1 MIFSIPYILLI
12 TFYGFMAWWYQSV
25 QDIKTRMFNIIV
37 CLTVTLLFWGFRGFC
52 FYDWMSYYPI
62 FNNINTRGFFPLTI
76 EPGFTALMM
85 VCKAFYK
92 NWHFFVFIC
101 TCINLTLLT
110 RFLYRHTENLPL
122 GLMLF
127 TAMGGLFFMTDLMR
141 NSIAI
146 FIFINSLD
154 YIRERNC
161 LKYMVSCV
169 LAISFHY
176 SAILYIPLYFFLN
189 MKISKWIFAGIF
201 LIGCIIFTLHI
212 PIFTNSLS
220 FILSIVNPDLELK
233 VRFYLLEV
241 ANKTPGLDLVFI
253 ERLFTGFMVLCFIDK
268 LRALR
273 KDANIFINCILLYFV
288 FTFYFG
294 EFVTL
299 STRMALLFVCGY
311 WIVWMDLI
319 KCFAINNNRR
329 LYIIIISA
337 YCVLRMIGLTK
348 SVLANYDNILIDSE
362 PYQIRQLIFNKNF
375 KSQ

>member
-12 TFYGFMAWWYQSV
+12 TFYGFMAWWYQSAHA
-25 QDIKTRMFNIIV
+25 IKAHMLNIIV
-37 CLTVTLLFWGFRGFC
+37 CLTVTLVFWGFRGFC
-52 FYDWMSYYPI
+52 FYDWVSYYPI
-62 FNNINTRGFFPLTI
+62 YNDIKNSYSFSLTF
-76 EPGFTALMM
+76 EPGFTFLMI
-85 VCKAFYK
+85 VCKAIYN

-110 RFLYRHTENLPL
+110 RFLYRHTDNLPL
-122 GLMLF
+122 GLMFF

-141 NSIAI
+141 NSIAF
-146 FIFINSLD
+146 FIFINSLG

-189 MKISKWIFAGIF
+189 RKISKWIFAGLF
-201 LIGCIIFTLHI
+201 FIGCIIFAFHI
-212 PIFTNSLS
+212 PIFANSLS
-220 FILSIVNPDLELK
+220 LIIGIINPDLELK
-233 VRFYLLEV
+233 VRFYLLEI
-241 ANKTPGLDLVFI
+241 ANKTPGLDIVFF
-253 ERLFTGFMVLCFIDK
+253 ERLFTGIMVFCFIEK

-288 FTFYFG
+288 FSFYFG

-311 WIVWMDLI
+311 WIVWIDLI
-319 KCFAINNNRR
+319 KCFSISNNRR
-329 LYIIIISA
+329 LYILIISV

-348 SVLANYDNILIDSE
+348 SVLANYDNILINSE
-362 PYQIRQLIFNKNF
+362 SYQTRQLIFNKNF